1 MSDAAPIT
9 VARRAHRY
17 GVPLRVALHIAF
29 ACRRYGL
36 RYALGYAL
44 VEQESGFQH
53 IYGHDPGGLLP
64 GQKVTRA
71 NYKEF
76 RGEVTAHSGGGA
88 NGVGLT
94 QITYWTYIRDH
105 AGLWRQRANIYFGLG
120 LVAATIISKGE
131 REGLAEYNGGAG
143 NPQFGYADEVLSRA
157 TKWRG
162 RISKKGT
169 HGA

>member
-1 MSDAAPIT
+1 MSTAGALVI
-9 VARRAHRY
+9 ARRAHRY
-17 GVPLRVALHIAF
+17 GVPLRVALYIAF
-29 ACRRYGL
+29 AARKWKL
-36 RYALGYAL
+36 RPALGFGL

-53 IYGHDPGGLLP
+53 IYGHDPGGLFP
-64 GQKVTRA
+64 GQPVTRI
-71 NYKEF
+71 NYRQF
-76 RGEVTAHSGGGA
+76 RTHVQATSGGGA

-105 AGLWRQRANIYFGLG
+105 AGLWKKRANIFFGIG
-120 LVAATIISKGE
+120 LVAETIHAKGE

-157 TKWRG
+157 AKWRG

-169 HGA
+169 